1 MGFFYISTCFFL
13 VAITLYL
20 IFKSTDRGVEVSKES
35 LDQLNKL
42 KTALANP
49 EVQQVVGRMIID
61 RPLSDPDP
69 KNISE
74 QRKKLKYDL
83 LRAKLICLVEDK
95 ATRNYIYTLVDARVN
110 LL

>member
-20 IFKSTDRGVEVSKES
+20 IFKSEDEDLEINKDQA
-35 LDQLNKL
+35 DQLREV
-42 KTALANP
+42 LANP
-49 EVQQVVGRMIID
+49 EVRSVIERLITD
-61 RPLSDPDP
+61 RPLSDP

-83 LRAKLICLVEDK
+83 LHAKLKCLVDDEQIRK
-95 ATRNYIYTLVDARVN
+95 RIYALVGAR
-110 LL
+110 

>member
-1 MGFFYISTCFFL
+1 MNIFYILACFSV

-20 IFKSTDRGVEVSKES
+20 IFKSTDECVEISKEQT
-35 LDQLNKL
+35 DQLDKL
-42 KTALANP
+42 REALANP
-49 EVQQVVGRMIID
+49 EVQSVIERLLVD
-61 RPLSDPDP
+61 KPLSDP

-83 LRAKLICLVEDK
+83 LHAKLKCLVDDRQ
-95 ATRNYIYTLVDARVN
+95 TRKHIYVLVGAKID